1 MAKLKKL
8 LEDISFESDTPR
20 VNSKDVMESVSRYAM
35 IGRKIYNQNN
45 VVEAAKQLTKIAED
59 AHSHVISET
68 DNWFDRVSLKRN
80 MKNMSEM
87 VKDFKKTAV
96 ESHQMNQRL
105 TTLYEDIGT
114 ILNRYYDIKE
124 ITEADGSD
132 YEGFFQG
139 ALKKFGI
146 SSPAELS
153 SDEEKK
159 KFYDYVDKN
168 WKGKNET
175 D

>member
-35 IGRKIYNQNN
+35 IGRKIYNENN

-105 TTLYEDIGT
+105 TTLYEDIGS
-114 ILNRYYDIKE
+114 ILNRYYDIQE
-124 ITEADGSD
+124 ITEADGSK
-132 YEGFFQG
+132 YGEFFKK
-139 ALKKFGI
+139 ALSKFGI
-146 SSPAELS
+146 SGPTDLK
-153 SDEEKK
+153 SDEDKK
-159 KFYDYVDKN
+159 KFYDYLDKN
-168 WKGKNET
+168 WSGASET

>member
-8 LEDISFESDTPR
+8 LEDISFETDIPKLN
-20 VNSKDVMESVSRYAM
+20 VNEVMDSVSQYG
-35 IGRKIYNQNN
+35 IVGRKIYSEYN
-45 VVEAAKQLTKIAED
+45 VIETAKHLSKIAED

-80 MKNMSEM
+80 MKHMSEM
-87 VKDFKKTAV
+87 VTDFKKTAV
-96 ESHQMNQRL
+96 ESHQLNQRL
-105 TTLYEDIGT
+105 TTLYEDIGS
-114 ILNRYYDIKE
+114 ILNRYYDIQE

-132 YEGFFQG
+132 YEGFFKG

-146 SSPAELS
+146 SSPGELS

>member
-8 LEDISFESDTPR
+8 LEDISFETDIPK
-20 VNSKDVMESVSRYAM
+20 VNVKEVMESVSRYGM
-35 IGRKIYNQNN
+35 IGRKIYNENN
-45 VVEAAKQLTKIAED
+45 VVNAAKQLAKIAED

-80 MKNMSEM
+80 MKHMSEM
-87 VKDFKKTAV
+87 VTDFKKTAV
-96 ESHQMNQRL
+96 ESHQLNQRL
-105 TTLYEDIGT
+105 TTLYEDIGS

-124 ITEADGSD
+124 ITEVDGSD
-132 YEGFFQG
+132 YEGFFKG
-139 ALKKFGI
+139 VLKKFGI
-146 SSPAELS
+146 SSPGELT

-168 WKGKNET
+168 WKGSNEA